1 MVWLDLS
8 PVAKKAVRVYGF
20 VDGLW
25 DDMVVFG
32 LLLER
37 CGIPVQGFVFRVVLK
52 DLLLS
57 WQCSPAIFKLPG
69 LSLTSR
75 CRDLGKK

>member
-1 MVWLDLS
+1 MFFS
-8 PVAKKAVRVYGF
+8 
-20 VDGLW
+20 
-25 DDMVVFG
+25 G